1 MLGLRAA
8 VAACEG
14 TGAGQFPEDEKWFC
28 GEGIGRAHVHDGWTM
43 EALRKTRYAPP
54 QKSHAYL
61 ADVVARWPDARN
73 TAATMSG
80 WTEVSLRAAASWQAF
95 KEGKSLF
102 ESGMVAEV
110 QTGATG
116 WQGTVKVG
124 KRLMKVG
131 VTVKSATDL
140 DTRCPC
146 ADNQRSGSVCCH
158 AVATGLASL
167 GKSAPKPVA
176 QKVIPQPVVAV
187 PWQVLLPLNWRDA
200 LQRGKFAATLAV
212 SSGSEI
218 SPADDR
224 LNAWLAR
231 ESVAKKEILSLS
243 LDGPR
248 VPSFLESIAEHPRLA
263 AGKDRLLIQI
273 RSGERL
279 QLSAAEQRQDSIL
292 LVPDPESG
300 PWIEI
305 GGSFWQI
312 GEASVVRVG
321 EGKIPAD
328 LAVALGELAQGKS
341 VEIPKVRFFN
351 HLDSWQEWLH
361 FPADCWLESL
371 HFVQAAASFELSL
384 EGSLQ
389 HLEAQ
394 LRVRYGSAS
403 PVPPGLGKVEGLPR
417 LVGDHCEVRD
427 SAKEEKAAARLSR
440 AGFQVENFS
449 SGRWVMKSESAIL
462 DFLTQSLPVLRK
474 EWTITEGER
483 FAHVQTQVAVVSP
496 KIEIIGSGEDWLSF
510 DLSFQTSDGISVSA
524 AEVRR
529 LLRAGKGAGAS
540 AGGRRLVIS
549 DDIAN
554 LIDPLFSDL
563 DLHQENGHFMA
574 SARSG
579 ELIREIR
586 NKIDKSQTASESEIS
601 FAFDSPATLQAELR
615 PYQSLG
621 AGWMFDRVQRFGG
634 ALLADDMGLGKT
646 VQTIA
651 LIERVLEQ
659 PGTDSGVVMVVA
671 TASLLGNWRAEF
683 GRFAPARRVRI
694 LHGAS
699 RDAERE
705 KVQPGDVIL
714 TSYGTLARDLAYH
727 LKREYRAIVVDE
739 ASLMRNPDTDHAK
752 ALAKLRATCRVAL
765 TGTPIENGV
774 KDLWSIF
781 RFIQPG
787 WLGGREE
794 FRDRYEQ
801 PLAIG
806 ENPGAVIERLRL
818 KISPF
823 LLRRTKEQVAPELP
837 SKLFIDEFCDLSPD
851 QQAVYKELLI
861 EGRKRVDAIAD
872 SGNKGAA
879 RMQMLT
885 ALLRLRQTCCDLA
898 LLKNER
904 FNQLAVARRSAKLQR
919 LLELIEEAVNG
930 NHRMLIFSQFQ
941 TQLKEIEK
949 CISERGWDSLRLDGQ
964 SRNRQQLV
972 DKFQQADGPPVF
984 LISLKAGGYGLNL
997 TAADTVVHF
1006 DPWWNP
1012 AAEAQATD
1020 RAHRI
1025 GQTRPVTVYRLL
1037 TRGTVEEKVVRLQAK
1052 KRELASAIDEDGIG
1066 DAAGWSMED
1075 LESML

>member
-1 MLGLRAA
+1 
-8 VAACEG
+8 
-14 TGAGQFPEDEKWFC
+14 
-28 GEGIGRAHVHDGWTM
+28 
-43 EALRKTRYAPP
+43 
-54 QKSHAYL
+54 
-61 ADVVARWPDARN
+61 
-73 TAATMSG
+73 MSG
-80 WTEVSLRAAASWQAF
+80 WTEETIRKAAAWQAF
-95 KEGKSLF
+95 KEGKALLD
-102 ESGMVAEV
+102 SGLVTEAV
-110 QTGATG
+110 VSPSG
-116 WQGTVKVG
+116 WQGSVRVG
-124 KRLMKVG
+124 KRLMKVS
-131 VTVKSATDL
+131 VVVKSPTNL
-140 DTRCPC
+140 DTNCPC
-146 ADNQRSGSVCCH
+146 SDNQRSGAVCCH
-158 AVATGLASL
+158 AVAAGLAALRPAVVPKLSQTTASNAAP
-167 GKSAPKPVA
+167 SAA
-176 QKVIPQPVVAV
+176 
-187 PWQVLLPLNWRDA
+187 PWQILLPLNWRDA
-200 LQRGKFAATLAV
+200 LARGKFAATLAIA
-212 SSGSEI
+212 SSSEI

-224 LNAWLAR
+224 LTAWLAK
-231 ESVAKKEILSLS
+231 EGVARKDILSLN

-248 VPSFLESIAEHPRLA
+248 VPAFLAVIAEHPRLA
-263 AGKDRLLIQI
+263 AGKDRLSIQI
-273 RSGERL
+273 RAGERL
-279 QLSAAEQRQDSIL
+279 LLNAANHQLEHIQLI
-292 LVPDPESG
+292 PDPDSG
-300 PWIEI
+300 PWLEI

-312 GEASVVRVG
+312 GEDSVSRVG
-321 EGKIPAD
+321 EGSIPAE
-328 LAVALGELAQGKS
+328 LATALTELAQGKS
-341 VEIPKVRFFN
+341 IQIPTQHFFN

-371 HFVQAAASFELSL
+371 HFIQAPAVFELTL

-394 LRVRYGSAS
+394 LRVCYGSAI

-417 LVGDHCEVRD
+417 LVGDQCEVRD
-427 SAKEEKAAARLSR
+427 LAKEEKAAARLTR

-449 SGRWVMKSESAIL
+449 SGRWVMKGESSIL

-474 EWTITEGER
+474 EWAVTEGER
-483 FAHVQTQVAVVSP
+483 FGHVQKQVAVVSP

-510 DLSFQTSDGISVSA
+510 DLSFQTTDGVEIPA
-524 AEVRR
+524 AEIRR
-529 LLRAGKGAGAS
+529 LLRAGKGAGGAV
-540 AGGRRLVIS
+540 GGRRLILS

-554 LIDPLFSDL
+554 VIDPLFSDL
-563 DLHQENGHFMA
+563 DLRQENGHYMA

-586 NKIDKSQTASESEIS
+586 NRITNSKTSSDLTDS
-601 FAFDSPATLQAELR
+601 FAFELPASLRAELR

-621 AGWMFDRVQRFGG
+621 AGWMFNRVQRFGG

-651 LIERVLEQ
+651 LIERLFQDDVK
-659 PGTDSGVVMVVA
+659 DSEVVMVVA
-671 TASLLGNWRAEF
+671 TASLLGNWKAEF

-705 KVQPGDVIL
+705 KVQPGEVIL

-727 LKREYRAIVVDE
+727 LKRDYRAVVVDE

-752 ALAKLRATCRVAL
+752 AVSKLRATCRIAL

-787 WLGGREE
+787 WLGGRED
-794 FRDRYEQ
+794 FKDRYET
-801 PLAIG
+801 PLVTG
-806 ENPGAVIERLRL
+806 ESPGAVIERLRL

-823 LLRRTKEQVAPELP
+823 ILRRTKEQVAPELP

-851 QQAVYKELLI
+851 QQSVYKELLV
-861 EGRKRVDAIAD
+861 EGRKRVDSIAD

-898 LLKNER
+898 LLGNER
-904 FNQLAVARRSAKLQR
+904 FNQLLVPRRSAKLQR

-941 TQLKEIEK
+941 TQLREIEK
-949 CISERGWDSLRLDGQ
+949 CITERGWASLRLDGQ

-997 TAADTVVHF
+997 TAADMVVHF

-1052 KRELASAIDEDGIG
+1052 KRELASVIDENGAG
-1066 DAAGWSMED
+1066 DAAGWSMDE
-1075 LESML
+1075 LESMLS

>member
-1 MLGLRAA
+1 
-8 VAACEG
+8 
-14 TGAGQFPEDEKWFC
+14 
-28 GEGIGRAHVHDGWTM
+28 
-43 EALRKTRYAPP
+43 
-54 QKSHAYL
+54 
-61 ADVVARWPDARN
+61 
-73 TAATMSG
+73 MSG
-80 WTEVSLRAAASWQAF
+80 WTEAILRGAASWQAF
-95 KEGKSLF
+95 KEGKALF
-102 ESGMVAEV
+102 ESGMVSEAKAGSSGWE
-110 QTGATG
+110 GA
-116 WQGTVKVG
+116 VRVG
-124 KRLMKVG
+124 KRLMRVS
-131 VTVKSATDL
+131 VTMKSATNI

-146 ADNQRSGSVCCH
+146 ADNQRSGAVCCH
-158 AVATGLASL
+158 AVATGLAALMPAKAASPQAA
-167 GKSAPKPVA
+167 SPKPAPQAVA
-176 QKVIPQPVVAV
+176 AV

-200 LQRGKFAATLAV
+200 LTRGKLAATLAV
-212 SSGSEI
+212 AAGNEI

-224 LNAWLAR
+224 LSAWLAK
-231 ESVAKKEILSLS
+231 EGVARKEILSLN
-243 LDGPR
+243 LDGAR
-248 VPSFLESIAEHPRLA
+248 VPAFLGAIAEHPRLA
-263 AGKDRLLIQI
+263 MGKDRLLIEI

-279 QLSAAEQRQDSIL
+279 QLADAVHLPDRIR
-292 LVPDPESG
+292 LVPDPEAG
-300 PWIEI
+300 TWIEI
-305 GGSFWQI
+305 AGSFWQI
-312 GEASVVRVG
+312 GETNVTRVG
-321 EGKIPAD
+321 EGSIPAE
-328 LAVALGELAQGKS
+328 LTASLTELARGKV
-341 VEIPKVRFFN
+341 VEIPTHRFFD

-361 FPADCWLESL
+361 FPQGAWLDSL
-371 HFVQAAASFELSL
+371 HFVQAAAMFELSL

-394 LRVRYGSAS
+394 LRVRYGGAA
-403 PVPPGLGKVEGLPR
+403 PVPPGLGKVAGLPR
-417 LVGDHCEVRD
+417 LTGDHCEVRD
-427 SAKEEKAAARLSR
+427 LAMEEKAAGRLSK
-440 AGFQVENFS
+440 AGFEVENFS
-449 SGRWVMKSESAIL
+449 SGRWVMKGESAIL
-462 DFLTQSLPVLRK
+462 DFLTQSLPLLRK
-474 EWTITEGER
+474 EWTVTEGER
-483 FAHVQTQVAVVSP
+483 FGHVQKQVAVVSP

-510 DLSFQTSDGISVSA
+510 DLSFLTSDGVSIPS
-524 AEVRR
+524 AEIRR
-529 LLRAGKGAGAS
+529 LLMGGKGSGQA

-554 LIDPLFSDL
+554 VIDPLFSDL
-563 DLHQENGHFMA
+563 DLRQENGHYVA

-579 ELIREIR
+579 ELIREIQQKISGAQAA
-586 NKIDKSQTASESEIS
+586 NKEFT
-601 FAFDSPATLQAELR
+601 FDSPATLQAELR

-651 LIERVLEQ
+651 LVERVMAE
-659 PGTDSGVVMVVA
+659 PGTDSGTVMVVA

-683 GRFAPARRVRI
+683 ARFAPARTVRI

-699 RDAERE
+699 RDAERD
-705 KVQPGDVIL
+705 KVRPGDVIL

-727 LKREYRAIVVDE
+727 LKRDYRAVVVDE

-752 ALAKLRATCRVAL
+752 AISKLRATCRIAL

-794 FRDRYEQ
+794 FKDRYEQ
-801 PLAIG
+801 PLATG
-806 ENPGAVIERLRL
+806 EKPGAVIERLRL

-837 SKLFIDEFCDLSPD
+837 TKLFIDEYCDLSSD
-851 QQAVYKELLI
+851 QQAVYKDLLV

-898 LLKNER
+898 LLGNDK
-904 FNQLAVARRSAKLQR
+904 FNQLLVARRSAKLQR
-919 LLELIEEAVNG
+919 LLELIEEAVAG
-930 NHRMLIFSQFQ
+930 NHRMLIFSQFR
-941 TQLKEIEK
+941 TQLLEIEK
-949 CISERGWDSLRLDGQ
+949 SIAERGWDSLRLDGQ

-1025 GQTRPVTVYRLL
+1025 GQIRPVTVYRLL

-1052 KRELASAIDEDGIG
+1052 KRELASAIDENGAG
-1066 DAAGWSMED
+1066 DAAGWSMDE
-1075 LESML
+1075 LESMLS

>member
-1 MLGLRAA
+1 
-8 VAACEG
+8 
-14 TGAGQFPEDEKWFC
+14 
-28 GEGIGRAHVHDGWTM
+28 M

-371 HFVQAAASFELSL
+371 RFVQAAASFELSL

-483 FAHVQTQVAVVSP
+483 FAHVQKQVAVVSP

-601 FAFDSPATLQAELR
+601 FAFDSPSTLQAELR

-904 FNQLAVARRSAKLQR
+904 FNQLTVARRSAKLQR

>member
-1 MLGLRAA
+1 
-8 VAACEG
+8 
-14 TGAGQFPEDEKWFC
+14 
-28 GEGIGRAHVHDGWTM
+28 
-43 EALRKTRYAPP
+43 
-54 QKSHAYL
+54 
-61 ADVVARWPDARN
+61 
-73 TAATMSG
+73 MSG
-80 WTEVSLRAAASWQAF
+80 WTEATLRAAASWQAF
-95 KEGKSLF
+95 KEGKSLL
-102 ESGMVAEV
+102 ESGMVADV
-110 QTGATG
+110 QTGASG

-124 KRLMKVG
+124 KRLMKVS

-167 GKSAPKPVA
+167 VKTLVKPSIQATVR
-176 QKVIPQPVVAV
+176 VVTPQPVTAV

-200 LQRGKFAATLAV
+200 LKRGKFAATLALA
-212 SSGSEI
+212 SGSEI

-224 LNAWLAR
+224 LSAWLAK
-231 ESVAKKEILSLS
+231 EGVSKKEILSLS

-248 VPSFLESIAEHPRLA
+248 VPAFLESIAEHPRLA

-279 QLSAAEQRQDSIL
+279 QLSAAEHRLDSVL
-292 LVPDPESG
+292 LVPDPTSG
-300 PWIEI
+300 PWIQI

-312 GEASVVRVG
+312 SEASVVRVG
-321 EGKIPAD
+321 EGQIPAD
-328 LAVALGELAQGKS
+328 LASALGELAQGKS
-341 VEIPKVRFFN
+341 VEIPTLRFFN

-371 HFVQAAASFELSL
+371 HFIQAEASFELSL

-394 LRVRYGSAS
+394 LSVRYGSAL
-403 PVPPGLGKVEGLPR
+403 PVPPGLGKVDGLPR

-440 AGFQVENFS
+440 AGFAVENFS
-449 SGRWVMKSESAIL
+449 SGRWVMKGESAVL
-462 DFLTQSLPVLRK
+462 DFLTQSLPILRK
-474 EWTITEGER
+474 EWLVTEGER
-483 FAHVQTQVAVVSP
+483 FGHVQKQVAVVSP

-510 DLSFQTSDGISVSA
+510 DLSFQTSDGSSIPA

-563 DLHQENGHFMA
+563 DLRQENGHFMA
-574 SARSG
+574 SARAG

-586 NKIDKSQTASESEIS
+586 NKIDKSQTSSDQPIS
-601 FAFDSPATLQAELR
+601 FTFDSPASLQAELR

-651 LIERVLEQ
+651 LIERLLAES
-659 PGTDSGVVMVVA
+659 GTDSGVVMVVA

-683 GRFAPARRVRI
+683 GRFAPARQVRI

-904 FNQLAVARRSAKLQR
+904 FNQLLVARRSAKLQR

-941 TQLKEIEK
+941 TQLLEIEK
-949 CISERGWDSLRLDGQ
+949 CISERGWASLRLDGQ

>member
-1 MLGLRAA
+1 MPDPSSFSAHSYSCRREASPAGACGKAESSQYDANDAIFKHAIAPRLGSAKNL
-8 VAACEG
+8 
-14 TGAGQFPEDEKWFC
+14 
-28 GEGIGRAHVHDGWTM
+28 
-43 EALRKTRYAPP
+43 
-54 QKSHAYL
+54 
-61 ADVVARWPDARN
+61 
-73 TAATMSG
+73 ATMSG
-80 WTEVSLRAAASWQAF
+80 WTEAILRSAASWQAF
-95 KEGKSLF
+95 KEGKSLL
-102 ESGMVAEV
+102 ESGMVVEV
-110 QTGATG
+110 AAGTSG
-116 WQGTVKVG
+116 WQGTVRVG
-124 KRLMKVG
+124 KRLMKVA
-131 VTVKSATDL
+131 VIVKSPTNL
-140 DTRCPC
+140 DTICPC
-146 ADNQRSGSVCCH
+146 SDNQRSGALCCH
-158 AVATGLASL
+158 AVATGLAAL
-167 GKSAPKPVA
+167 KPAISAKPAQAPPPKQA
-176 QKVIPQPVVAV
+176 AVVPV

-200 LQRGKFAATLAV
+200 LNRGKFAATLAV
-212 SSGSEI
+212 ASGSEI
-218 SPADDR
+218 TPADER
-224 LNAWLAR
+224 LGAWLAK
-231 ESVAKKEILSLS
+231 EGVATKEILSLN
-243 LDGPR
+243 LDGAR
-248 VPSFLESIAEHPRLA
+248 VPAFLGAIAEHTRLA
-263 AGKDRLLIQI
+263 AGKDRLSIQI

-279 QLSAAEQRQDSIL
+279 HLKAADHHEGEIQ
-292 LVPDPESG
+292 LVPDTESG

-305 GGSFWQI
+305 GGSYWQI
-312 GEASVVRVG
+312 AEDTVVRVG
-321 EGKIPAD
+321 EGSIPA
-328 LAVALGELAQGKS
+328 ELAAALSSLAKGKS
-341 VEIPKVRFFN
+341 VAIPTQQFFN

-361 FPADCWLESL
+361 FPEGSWLDSL
-371 HFVQAAASFELSL
+371 HFIRASAVFELTL

-394 LRVRYGSAS
+394 LNVRYGTAP
-403 PVPPGLGKVEGLPR
+403 PVPPGLGKVDGLPR
-417 LVGDHCEVRD
+417 LTGDHCEVRD
-427 SAKEEKAAARLSR
+427 LAEEEKAAARLSR
-440 AGFQVENFS
+440 AGFEVENFS
-449 SGRWVMKSESAIL
+449 SGRWVMKGESTIL
-462 DFLTQSLPVLRK
+462 DFLTQSLPILRK
-474 EWTITEGER
+474 EWSITEGER
-483 FAHVQTQVAVVSP
+483 FSHVQKQVAVVSP
-496 KIEIIGSGEDWLSF
+496 KIEILGSGEDWLSF
-510 DLSFQTSDGISVSA
+510 DLSFQTSDGASIPV

-540 AGGRRLVIS
+540 VGGRRLIIS

-554 LIDPLFSDL
+554 VIDPLFSDL
-563 DLHQENGHFMA
+563 DLRQENGHFMA

-579 ELIREIR
+579 ELIREIGK
-586 NKIDKSQTASESEIS
+586 KINKSQIANDQQDLFT
-601 FAFDSPATLQAELR
+601 FDSPPTLQAELR
-615 PYQSLG
+615 PYQRVG

-646 VQTIA
+646 LQTIA
-651 LIERVLEQ
+651 LIERLFDGSDSE
-659 PGTDSGVVMVVA
+659 SGVVMVVA
-671 TASLLGNWRAEF
+671 TASLLGNWKAEF
-683 GRFAPARRVRI
+683 ARFAPVRTVRI

-699 RDAERE
+699 RDAERDR
-705 KVQPGDVIL
+705 VQSGDVIL

-727 LKREYRAIVVDE
+727 LKRDYLAVVVDE

-752 ALAKLRATCRVAL
+752 AISKLRATCRIAL

-787 WLGGREE
+787 WLGGRED
-794 FRDRYEQ
+794 FKDRYEI
-801 PLAIG
+801 PLVSG
-806 ENPGAVIERLRL
+806 ESPGAVVERLRL

-851 QQAVYKELLI
+851 QQSVYKELLV

-898 LLKNER
+898 LLGNES
-904 FNQLAVARRSAKLQR
+904 FNRLLVSRRSAKLQR

-941 TQLKEIEK
+941 KQLLEIEK
-949 CISERGWDSLRLDGQ
+949 CVSERGWGSLRLDGQ

-972 DKFQQADGPPVF
+972 DKFQQPDGPPVF

-1052 KRELASAIDEDGIG
+1052 KRELASAIDENGVG
-1066 DAAGWSMED
+1066 DAAGWSMEE
-1075 LESML
+1075 LESMLG

>member
-1 MLGLRAA
+1 
-8 VAACEG
+8 
-14 TGAGQFPEDEKWFC
+14 
-28 GEGIGRAHVHDGWTM
+28 M

-102 ESGMVAEV
+102 DSGMVAEV

-176 QKVIPQPVVAV
+176 QKAIPQPVVAV

-231 ESVAKKEILSLS
+231 EGVAKKEILSLS

-279 QLSAAEQRQDSIL
+279 QLSAAEQRQESIL

-341 VEIPKVRFFN
+341 VEIPTLRFFN

-371 HFVQAAASFELSL
+371 HFVQAAATFELSL

-483 FAHVQTQVAVVSP
+483 FAHVQKQVAVVSP

-586 NKIDKSQTASESEIS
+586 NKIDKSQTAGESEIS

-949 CISERGWDSLRLDGQ
+949 CIFERGWDSLRLDGQ

-1052 KRELASAIDEDGIG
+1052 KRELASAIDEDGMG

>member
-1 MLGLRAA
+1 
-8 VAACEG
+8 
-14 TGAGQFPEDEKWFC
+14 
-28 GEGIGRAHVHDGWTM
+28 
-43 EALRKTRYAPP
+43 
-54 QKSHAYL
+54 
-61 ADVVARWPDARN
+61 
-73 TAATMSG
+73 MSG
-80 WTEVSLRAAASWQAF
+80 WTEETLRKAASWQAF

-102 ESGMVAEV
+102 ETGMVAEV
-110 QTGATG
+110 QAGATG
-116 WQGTVKVG
+116 WQGMVKVG
-124 KRLMKVG
+124 KRLMKVS
-131 VTVKSATDL
+131 VTAKSATDL

-158 AVATGLASL
+158 AVATGLATL
-167 GKSAPKPVA
+167 TKSIPKQAIQTTAPK
-176 QKVIPQPVVAV
+176 IMPQAVVAV
-187 PWQVLLPLNWRDA
+187 PWQILLPLNWRDA

-212 SSGSEI
+212 ATGSEI

-224 LNAWLAR
+224 LSAWLAK
-231 ESVAKKEILSLS
+231 EGVARKEILSLN

-248 VPSFLESIAEHPRLA
+248 VPAFLESIAEHPRLA
-263 AGKDRLLIQI
+263 AGRDRLVIQI

-279 QLSAAEQRQDSIL
+279 QLSKADHLQDAIL
-292 LVPDPESG
+292 LVPDPDSG
-300 PWIEI
+300 PWVEI

-312 GEASVVRVG
+312 GEDSVVRVG
-321 EGKIPAD
+321 EGKIPAELATALAD
-328 LAVALGELAQGKS
+328 LARGKS
-341 VEIPKVRFFN
+341 VEIPTLRFFN

-361 FPADCWLESL
+361 FPADSWLEKL
-371 HFVQAAASFELSL
+371 HFIPAAASFGLSL

-394 LRVRYGSAS
+394 LSVRYGSAT
-403 PVPPGLGKVEGLPR
+403 PVPPGLGKVDGLPR
-417 LVGDHCEVRD
+417 LAGDQCEVRD
-427 SAKEEKAAARLSR
+427 LAKEEKAASRLVR
-440 AGFQVENFS
+440 AGFEVENFS
-449 SGRWVMKSESAIL
+449 SGRWVMKGESGII
-462 DFLTQSLPVLRK
+462 DFLTQSLPILRK
-474 EWTITEGER
+474 EWTVTEGER
-483 FAHVQTQVAVVSP
+483 FGHVQKQVAVVSP
-496 KIEIIGSGEDWLSF
+496 KIDIIGSGEDWLSF
-510 DLSFQTSDGISVSA
+510 DLSFQTSDGASIPA

-529 LLRAGKGAGAS
+529 LLRAGKGSGAS

-554 LIDPLFSDL
+554 VIDPLFSDL
-563 DLHQENGHFMA
+563 DLRQENGRFMA
-574 SARSG
+574 SVRSG

-586 NKIDKSQTASESEIS
+586 NKLNKSQTKNDPPIQ
-601 FAFDSPATLQAELR
+601 FTFDSPATLQAELR

-651 LIERVLEQ
+651 LIERVFTQ
-659 PGTDSGVVMVVA
+659 STPDSGVVMVVA

-683 GRFAPARRVRI
+683 ARFAPARQVRI
-694 LHGAS
+694 LHGSS

-727 LKREYRAIVVDE
+727 LKCDYRAIVVDE

-752 ALAKLRATCRVAL
+752 ALAKLRATYRVAL

-794 FRDRYEQ
+794 FKERYEQ

-806 ENPGAVIERLRL
+806 ESAGAVIERLRL

-851 QQAVYKELLI
+851 QQAVYKELLV

-898 LLKNER
+898 LLKNDK
-904 FNQLAVARRSAKLQR
+904 FNQLLVARRSAKLQR

-941 TQLKEIEK
+941 TQLLEIEK
-949 CISERGWDSLRLDGQ
+949 CVGEHGWASLRLDGQ

-1025 GQTRPVTVYRLL
+1025 GQTRPVTVYRML

-1052 KRELASAIDEDGIG
+1052 KRELASAIDESGAG
-1066 DAAGWSMED
+1066 DAAGWSMEE
-1075 LESML
+1075 LESMLG